1 MTNTKTPMAGGP
13 LYLTDS
19 GLETTLIFHE
29 GWDLPYFAAFDLLKT
44 EKGRE
49 ALKAYYLRHGDI
61 ALARGQGF
69 LMEGP
74 TWRASADWGDK
85 LGYSAEALAAAN
97 RASIDLM
104 MDVRRNLGARADI
117 PVLVS
122 GCIGP
127 RGDGYVAGDVMS
139 AEEARAYHQ
148 AQANAFKEAGADMIG
163 AITMTN
169 IPEATGVAL
178 AAKDAGMPVA
188 ISFTVETDGRLPSGD
203 ALKAAVAA
211 VDAATGAYPAY
222 YMINCAHP
230 DHFDHV
236 LEAETAW
243 MKRIG
248 GLRANASRC
257 SHAELDEA
265 EELDDGNPEELG
277 QQYHALLEAYPQIRV
292 LGGCCGTD
300 HRHIASIAKA
310 CAPLS
315 KVA

>member
-1 MTNTKTPMAGGP
+1 MTNSNLPNAGE
-13 LYLTDS
+13 LIYLTDS

-44 EKGRE
+44 EKGRD
-49 ALKAYYLRHGDI
+49 ALQAYYMRHGEI
-61 ALARGQGF
+61 AIDQGRGF

-85 LGYSAEALAAAN
+85 LDYSTGALAAAN

-104 MDVRRNLGARADI
+104 NDVRRALQSRANI
-117 PVLVS
+117 PVVVS

-127 RGDGYVAGDVMS
+127 RGDGYVAGEVMS
-139 AEEARAYHQ
+139 AEEARTYHQ
-148 AQANAFKEAGADMIG
+148 AQADAFMEAGADIIG

-178 AAKDAGMPVA
+178 AAKEAGMPVA

-203 ALKAAVAA
+203 ALKAAIAA

-230 DHFDHV
+230 EHFDHV
-236 LEAETAW
+236 LEADSAW

-277 QQYHALLEAYPQIRV
+277 QQYRALLEIFPQIKV

-310 CAPLS
+310 CASLS
-315 KVA
+315 KAA

>member
-1 MTNTKTPMAGGP
+1 MTTTFLPKVGGP

-29 GWDLPYFAAFDLLKT
+29 GQELPYFAAFDLLKT
-44 EKGRE
+44 EDGR
-49 ALKAYYLRHGDI
+49 ASLKAYYMRHGEI
-61 ALARGQGF
+61 ALAQGMGF

-85 LGYSAEALAAAN
+85 LGYAPDELAAAN
-97 RASIDLM
+97 RASIELM
-104 MDVRRNLGARADI
+104 QSVRDSLKARGDI

-127 RGDGYVAGDVMS
+127 RGDGYVAGDAMT
-139 AEEARAYHQ
+139 AEAAHAYHQ
-148 AQANAFKEAGADMIG
+148 AQAIAFKEARADMIG

-178 AAKDAGMPVA
+178 AAKTAGIPVA

-203 ALKAAVAA
+203 SLKSAVAV
-211 VDAATGAYPAY
+211 VDAATGGYPAY

-230 DHFDHV
+230 EHFDHV
-236 LEAETAW
+236 LESGAAW
-243 MKRIG
+243 MDRIG
-248 GLRANASRC
+248 GMRANASRC

-265 EELDDGNPEELG
+265 EDLDDGNPEELG
-277 QQYHALLEAYPQIRV
+277 QQYRALLQAHPQIVV

-300 HRHIASIAKA
+300 HRHIHSIAKA
-310 CAPLS
+310 CVSLGQA
-315 KVA
+315 A